1 MVARRSCSALPVIC
15 VPSVGRSNHKR
26 AQSGQQFQNLA
37 VSANLRLVLC
47 NRRVKIKSK
56 ALVSTSLTINRSHS
70 HIRILSEAIFLKST
84 FNPKLILMK
93 VEWCSD
99 IRTLSSMTIC
109 HHKSCLLLNIRYVR
123 THTIASRCRSPW
135 ATSEGSLH
143 ERRGEG
149 GDAASDERDW
159 LWHILL
165 HVKHLFNVPA
175 TIVKLDD
182 ATTVNHTAANLLK
195 SDAGLFALKASESVR
210 ESGTELYGSEA
221 DDFGIRFGRW
231 QKDLHGSGL
240 NAVLSSS
247 YNQEE
252 DDPKA
257 GLSWAAS
264 GLSFVRGSE

>member
-1 MVARRSCSALPVIC
+1 MILPDDFPWSLAAPV
-15 VPSVGRSNHKR
+15 VRFQSSVFHPSVDPITNEL
-26 AQSGQQFQNLA
+26 NLG
-37 VSANLRLVLC
+37 SSF
-47 NRRVKIKSK
+47 KI
-56 ALVSTSLTINRSHS
+56 
-70 HIRILSEAIFLKST
+70 
-84 FNPKLILMK
+84 
-93 VEWCSD
+93 W
-99 IRTLSSMTIC
+99 
-109 HHKSCLLLNIRYVR
+109 
-123 THTIASRCRSPW
+123 RSPW